1 MASLRQIEANRRNSQ
16 KSTGPKTEEGKAIS
30 SQNAIKHCLH
40 AKDFLLFF
48 EDFDGYEAFRYKLME
63 DQAPQTAEEIM
74 YIDQICQSYFLSRRA
89 VTCMS
94 DAFDAASRNG
104 KPVSHTYPLF
114 MKMKNQNDRLVH
126 KAFEALR
133 QIKLSRQAAADPNK
147 PNNLPEIGFVPPI
160 YEPTPG
166 YLRQVPRDPITD
178 SFEPRETDNV

>member
-48 EDFDGYEAFRYKLME
+48 EDFDGYESFRHKLME

-104 KPVSHTYPLF
+104 KPVSHSYPLF

-126 KAFEALR
+126 KSFEALR
-133 QIKLSRQAAADPNK
+133 QIKLSRQSAADPNK
-147 PNNLPEIGFVPPI
+147 PNNLPENGFVPPI

-178 SFEPRETDNV
+178 SFEPREINKI